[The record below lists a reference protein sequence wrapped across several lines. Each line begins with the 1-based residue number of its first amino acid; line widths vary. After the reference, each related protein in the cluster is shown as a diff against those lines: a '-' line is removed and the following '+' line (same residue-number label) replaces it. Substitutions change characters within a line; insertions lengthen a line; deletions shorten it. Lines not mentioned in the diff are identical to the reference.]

1 MRTSTRPNRYGSVR
15 RSIYLV
21 DDWPDIEERREVW
34 ASLTGE
40 DSDWLRRQIHQG
52 ALGTCDEHPSPDPV
66 EERIAAAQQERVRRR
81 QMALVQRRRRW
92 QLRQERWRQEEEQ
105 RRLER
110 ERRRLEEEEQREQ
123 EAQRLKDAA
132 LMEVAADI
140 LERYPSLRPWRPWSL
155 TIREKA

>member
-1 MRTSTRPNRYGSVR
+1 
-15 RSIYLV
+15 
-21 DDWPDIEERREVW
+21 
-34 ASLTGE
+34 
-40 DSDWLRRQIHQG
+40 
-52 ALGTCDEHPSPDPV
+52 
-66 EERIAAAQQERVRRR
+66 
-81 QMALVQRRRRW
+81 
-92 QLRQERWRQEEEQ
+92 
-105 RRLER
+105 LER